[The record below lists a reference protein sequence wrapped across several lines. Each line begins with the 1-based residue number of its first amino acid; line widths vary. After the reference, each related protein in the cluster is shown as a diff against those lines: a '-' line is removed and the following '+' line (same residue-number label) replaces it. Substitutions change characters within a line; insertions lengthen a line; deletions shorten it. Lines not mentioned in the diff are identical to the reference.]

1 MILNSAWL
9 EYHPYCYLL
18 SSGESER
25 ERERGVTRGVGGQYV
40 QYVPKDPS
48 AEVLRVREEKRKIF
62 QYLPAYVT

>member
-1 MILNSAWL
+1 M
-9 EYHPYCYLL
+9 
-18 SSGESER
+18 R

-40 QYVPKDPS
+40 QYVHTKDPS